1 MVVSML
7 FIKMIQDGSILYYL
21 FIIYMIS
28 NKNNKTKKFRAG
40 ANEMNPTGNP
50 ADGPTGNPVD
60 GPTGNPVDSPT
71 VNPTDSPTVNPTV
84 NPTDSQIETPIVE
97 GPEGSPPPPSDNF
110 VPPASF
116 EQQNPVEPETLQ
128 LEDQEDNIPIQSPSE
143 TDKVDVEDVATGA
156 AAAGVVSNETTPLD
170 PSNEIEDFR
179 QKMADPENQTDYLL
193 LNPNISTEPN
203 KNKSYVRI
211 GILHFTDSAAINVL
225 RDTITSFGN
234 LLGNKGVDNIIYDKL
249 RNTVL
254 TKVGII
260 LGENRR
266 CYNTTVQIERID
278 DNIFAHVYGTLYEK
292 KE

>member
-1 MVVSML
+1 
-7 FIKMIQDGSILYYL
+7 MIP
-21 FIIYMIS
+21 

-50 ADGPTGNPVD
+50 VDSPTGNPTGNPTDGPTGNPTDGLTGNPVD
-60 GPTGNPVDSPT
+60 GPTGNP
-71 VNPTDSPTVNPTV
+71 
-84 NPTDSQIETPIVE
+84 TDSQIETPIVD
-97 GPEGSPPPPSDNF
+97 GSPSDNF
-110 VPPASF
+110 VPPASS
-116 EQQNPVEPETLQ
+116 EQQNPVEQETIQ
-128 LEDQEDNIPIQSPSE
+128 LEDQEDNIPLQSPSE

-156 AAAGVVSNETTPLD
+156 AAVGVVSNETAPVD
-170 PSNEIEDFR
+170 PSTEIEDFR

>member
-1 MVVSML
+1 MSYPSLNKTRKTYPDVINEPTGIGSQEV
-7 FIKMIQDGSILYYL
+7 QTGSI
-21 FIIYMIS
+21 
-28 NKNNKTKKFRAG
+28 
-40 ANEMNPTGNP
+40 
-50 ADGPTGNPVD
+50 
-60 GPTGNPVDSPT
+60 
-71 VNPTDSPTVNPTV
+71 
-84 NPTDSQIETPIVE
+84 
-97 GPEGSPPPPSDNF
+97 EGSQEIVQEEPVEMPPPSIESTPYENTNEF
-110 VPPASF
+110 REPATEIVS
-116 EQQNPVEPETLQ
+116 PA
-128 LEDQEDNIPIQSPSE
+128 DQ
-143 TDKVDVEDVATGA
+143 T
-156 AAAGVVSNETTPLD
+156 
-170 PSNEIEDFR
+170 NEIEDFR
-179 QKMADPENQTDYLL
+179 QKMDDPANQIDYLF

-211 GILHFTDSAAINVL
+211 GLLHFTDSAAINVL

-234 LLGNKGVDNIIYDKL
+234 LFGNKGVDNIIYDKL

>member
-28 NKNNKTKKFRAG
+28 NKNNKTKKIRAG

-50 ADGPTGNPVD
+50 TGNPTDGPTGNP
-60 GPTGNPVDSPT
+60 T
-71 VNPTDSPTVNPTV
+71 VNPIINGPTDSPNEIVG
-84 NPTDSQIETPIVE
+84 PTDSPIETPIIE
-97 GPEGSPPPPSDNF
+97 GSEGSPPPPSDNF
-110 VPPASF
+110 VPPVSS
-116 EQQNPVEPETLQ
+116 EQPIPVEPEPETI
-128 LEDQEDNIPIQSPSE
+128 EGQEDITTPSLSE

-156 AAAGVVSNETTPLD
+156 AAVGVVSNETIPVD

-179 QKMADPENQTDYLL
+179 QKMADPENQTDYLF

-211 GILHFTDSAAINVL
+211 GILHFTDSAA
-225 RDTITSFGN
+225 ITSFGN